1 MRLRSL
7 ESMTEPTAESPP
19 AAPVRE
25 PSGDAPFFK
34 YAALAVVALGILF
47 FCVPLGKSGIWDP
60 FELTVADLSRRI
72 SINVF
77 GAHALSLE
85 GADNTMP
92 KLGDLGRGELPFDS
106 IAFGFRVFGLHE
118 WSGRLPL
125 ALWGIIGIVSLYWLL
140 ARLVDRRAGLYG
152 AVVLTTMPLYFM
164 QARTM
169 LGDIVTMAAVS
180 MAFAGLGVAA
190 FDRESSLRTRI
201 AACVLG

>member
-7 ESMTEPTAESPP
+7 VSMTEPTTEHAAESPP
-19 AAPVRE
+19 ATPPRAPSAE
-25 PSGDAPFFK
+25 PPLFK
-34 YAALAVVALGILF
+34 YAALVVVLLGILS
-47 FCVPLGKSGIWDP
+47 FCMPLGKSGIWDP

-72 SINVF
+72 AINVF
-77 GAHALSLE
+77 GAHSLTLE

-106 IAFGFRVFGLHE
+106 IAMGFRVFGLHA

-125 ALWGIIGIVSLYWLL
+125 AVWGIVGLVSLYWLL
-140 ARLVDRRAGLYG
+140 ARLVDRRTGLYA
-152 AVVLTTMPLYFM
+152 AVILSTMPLYFM

-201 AACVLG
+201 